1 MEHRLRG
8 SGTMRRRPGR
18 RRRTNRPL
26 HPRYSQELYHPNLPL
41 RSLGSPAGPP
51 GSLESP
57 DLHRVRERLHPSKLF
72 SKSLRGRW
80 VELRASAQNRE
91 FSLGNHRCYI
101 YGHRID
107 RSKTPDA
114 ARTCSGTSTLQT
126 SDDTE
131 VWKFSPWYYHSDS
144 PVNTIDD
151 CTRRWFREFLV
162 HGSVWTGACVNA
174 VHRSQRLSV
183 KPMKS
188 SDWPSDPLGPSWPS
202 FPTIPE
208 WLEMLR
214 RGIDPFERPA
224 LKEPVGQSGYTRV
237 SRGELH
243 GNHVLATLIVSNV
256 IVGVRSSTEIP
267 SKYLGYFRY
276 GHGFL
281 ILVCRYALPVGLVR
295 FLLGRWCVAPYS
307 LWLRRQCTLK
317 QYLRKVPISLVKRA
331 RLRVVEYSQG
341 EYPSRAGAC
350 TYPTDSESEY
360 YSEAESEL
368 D

>member
-1 MEHRLRG
+1 MG
-8 SGTMRRRPGR
+8 
-18 RRRTNRPL
+18 
-26 HPRYSQELYHPNLPL
+26 
-41 RSLGSPAGPP
+41 
-51 GSLESP
+51 
-57 DLHRVRERLHPSKLF
+57 
-72 SKSLRGRW
+72 
-80 VELRASAQNRE
+80 
-91 FSLGNHRCYI
+91 
-101 YGHRID
+101 D
-107 RSKTPDA
+107 RSKTSDA
-114 ARTCSGTSTLQT
+114 DRKYSGTPTLQN
-126 SDDTE
+126 SKVAE
-131 VWKFSPWYYHSDS
+131 VWNYSPWYYHADS
-144 PVNTIDD
+144 LVNTVDD

-162 HGSVWTGACVNA
+162 HGSVWTGACINA

-214 RGIDPFERPA
+214 KGIDPFGRPE
-224 LKEPVGQSGYTRV
+224 LKEPVAQSGYTRV
-237 SRGELH
+237 NRGELH
-243 GNHVLATLIVSNV
+243 DNHALATAIVANV
-256 IVGVRSSTEIP
+256 IVGIRSSTEVP

-281 ILVCRYALPVGLVR
+281 ILACTYALPIGLVR

-331 RLRVVEYSQG
+331 RLRLAEYSAS
-341 EYPSRAGAC
+341 EYPTRVGTC
-350 TYPTDSESEY
+350 TYPADSESEY
-360 YSEAESEL
+360 YSGGESEL

>member
-1 MEHRLRG
+1 MDLDC
-8 SGTMRRRPGR
+8 
-18 RRRTNRPL
+18 
-26 HPRYSQELYHPNLPL
+26 
-41 RSLGSPAGPP
+41 
-51 GSLESP
+51 P
-57 DLHRVRERLHPSKLF
+57 DPHRVRERLHPSKLF
-72 SKSLRGRW
+72 SKSLRGCW
-80 VELRASAQNRE
+80 VELRASAQNRKIA
-91 FSLGNHRCYI
+91 FGNHRVFL
-101 YGHRID
+101 YGHTGE
-107 RSKTPDA
+107 RSKTSYA
-114 ARTCSGTSTLQT
+114 ARTCSETPTLQN

-131 VWKFSPWYYHSDS
+131 VWNFSPWYYHADS

-174 VHRSQRLSV
+174 VHRSQRLLV

-214 RGIDPFERPA
+214 KGIDPFERPE
-224 LKEPVGQSGYTRV
+224 LKAPEGQSGYTRV

-243 GNHVLATLIVSNV
+243 SNYVLATLIVSNV

-281 ILVCRYALPVGLVR
+281 ILACTYSLPIGLVR
-295 FLLGRWCVAPYS
+295 FLLGRWCVSPYS
-307 LWLRRQCTLK
+307 LWLRRQSTLK
-317 QYLRKVPISLVKRA
+317 QYLRTVPISLVKRA
-331 RLRVVEYSQG
+331 RLRLAEYTDRVH
-341 EYPSRAGAC
+341 PTRAGVC
-350 TYPTDSESEY
+350 TFPSDDDSEY
-360 YSEAESEL
+360 YSEGSSAL

>member
-1 MEHRLRG
+1 MEHRQRG
-8 SGTMRRRPGR
+8 NWTRRSRPRRRKRVSRPRLR
-18 RRRTNRPL
+18 RSQGLHHLRP
-26 HPRYSQELYHPNLPL
+26 PL
-41 RSLGSPAGPP
+41 RSLGNPAGPP

-72 SKSLRGRW
+72 SKSLRGCEI
-80 VELRASAQNRE
+80 ELRASVLNRK
-91 FSLGNHRCYI
+91 FSFGNHRCYI
-101 YGHRID
+101 YGYKGD
-107 RSKTPDA
+107 RNNIPGD
-114 ARTCSGTSTLQT
+114 ARTCSETPAFQN
-126 SDDTE
+126 SDNTE
-131 VWKFSPWYYHSDS
+131 VWKCSPWYYHADS

-162 HGSVWTGACVNA
+162 HGSVWTGACTNA
-174 VHRSQRLSV
+174 VHRSQRLLV

-214 RGIDPFERPA
+214 KGIDPFGRPE
-224 LKEPVGQSGYTRV
+224 LKEPEGQSGYTRV
-237 SRGELH
+237 PRGELH

-256 IVGVRSSTEIP
+256 IVGIRSSTEVP
-267 SKYLGYFRY
+267 SKFLGYFRY

-281 ILVCRYALPVGLVR
+281 ILVCRHALPVGLVR

-331 RLRVVEYSQG
+331 RLRLAEYSQG
-341 EYPSRAGAC
+341 EYPTRAGTC
-350 TYPTDSESEY
+350 TYPTDSDSEY
-360 YSEAESEL
+360 YSGGESEL